1 MRYSLVVLVV
11 MMIAC
16 QSVEKVEKP
25 ENLLNKEQMVN
36 VLTDIAIL
44 KAATDVNKNRLN
56 KHIDKP
62 FHYIKTKYGIDS
74 LTLAKNLE
82 YYNFKFNQNLE
93 IYEKVEEKL
102 KTKNTKIDSMQ
113 TYLDSIDKSKNHSK
127 DIQLNKKK
135 QKTKP

>member
-62 FHYIKTKYGIDS
+62 FQYIKTKYGIDS

>member
-62 FHYIKTKYGIDS
+62 FQYIKTKYGIDS

-102 KTKNTKIDSMQ
+102 KTKNAKIDSMQ

>member
-56 KHIDKP
+56 KYIDKP
-62 FHYIKTKYGIDS
+62 FQYIKTKYGIDS

>member
-62 FHYIKTKYGIDS
+62 FQYIKTKYGIDS

-113 TYLDSIDKSKNHSK
+113 TYLDSIDKSKNYSK

>member
-56 KHIDKP
+56 KHIEKS
-62 FHYIKTKYGIDS
+62 FQYIKTKYGIDS

>member
-56 KHIDKP
+56 KNIEKS
-62 FHYIKTKYGIDS
+62 FQYIKTKYGIDS